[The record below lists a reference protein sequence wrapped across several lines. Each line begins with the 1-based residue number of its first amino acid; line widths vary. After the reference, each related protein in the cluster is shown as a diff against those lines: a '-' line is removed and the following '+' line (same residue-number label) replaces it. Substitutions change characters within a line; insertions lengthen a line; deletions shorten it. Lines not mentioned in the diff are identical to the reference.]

1 MRKAAIFLVAL
12 MVVFAGCSSGGNGG
26 NETDTNSTATPEMDE
41 GDMTPSANDSDGGEN
56 TDGDS
61 DTGPDGDSD
70 SNGDDGTDGE
80 PTFETSPM
88 AAANT
93 SEDLFSGS
101 VEVDMTLI
109 NGSEQASFLW
119 RNDTQNQ
126 LVQLDRPSGSSD
138 TYYITDGGSAY
149 RNSSTGETRYG
160 SGDGRLAGEAALSAF
175 FAFAGFA
182 YIGIMD
188 WEQARTTT
196 VDGQDA
202 IVYEADSLNQSAT
215 ENTDFQ
221 TDGAEIQSATGEMVV
236 TENGLKSASVRITT
250 SEGEAGVDLT
260 ITRGGI
266 SVSQP
271 SWVDESQFGS

>member
-26 NETDTNSTATPEMDE
+26 NETDANSTATPE
-41 GDMTPSANDSDGGEN
+41 N
-56 TDGDS
+56 
-61 DTGPDGDSD
+61 
-70 SNGDDGTDGE
+70 GE
-80 PTFETSPM
+80 PAFETDPM
-88 AAANT
+88 AAANA
-93 SEDLFSGS
+93 SEDLFAGS
-101 VEVDMTLI
+101 VELDMTLI

-126 LVQLDRPSGSSD
+126 LVRLEGPSGSSD

-160 SGDGRLAGEAALSAF
+160 SGGGRLEAEAGFSAL

-202 IVYEADSLNQSAT
+202 VVYEADSINQSAI

-221 TDGAEIQSATGEMVV
+221 TDGAEIQSASGEMVI
-236 TENGLKSASVRITT
+236 TEDGLKSASVRITS